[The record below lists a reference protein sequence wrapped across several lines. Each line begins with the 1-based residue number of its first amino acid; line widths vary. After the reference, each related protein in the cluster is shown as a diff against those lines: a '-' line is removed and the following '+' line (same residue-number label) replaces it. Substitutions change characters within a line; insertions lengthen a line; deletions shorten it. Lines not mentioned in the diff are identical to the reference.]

1 MDIKKIK
8 VDALKNLK
16 RNYFKIILTVFII
29 GIILNFG
36 YRFTTVMSGVSSI
49 NGTKTNYEIMNDL
62 VNTLSNRI
70 STGGYNNGVIGSLF
84 NSVTQ
89 SNSIV
94 IGFLNAI
101 NIYLFN
107 KKIDIIY
114 VSLVGVLII
123 ILLKIFIQDVFRIG
137 YKRFFLEERRYNIS
151 VKKILFP
158 FKVRK
163 NIHIGFVIFKKN
175 IYQFLWSL
183 TFVFGFIKHYEYS
196 MIPYILAENPNIK
209 TKDVFKL
216 SKQISNGYK
225 FKMFKID
232 LSFMGWNLL
241 NILTLGFLDIF
252 FLLAYKECVYAE
264 VYMKLRINNN
274 LLNDKYLDIEDIQ
287 NTEYPMDKYSIPTHE
302 IHLLTKDYKVKYSI
316 KNYILMFFTFSVIGW
331 LWEVLFHIINEGRFV
346 NRGVMLGPWLP
357 IYGFGGLFILIILKP
372 LRHKPVL
379 FFISAMIL
387 AGIMEYTT
395 GWYLETFM
403 GSKWWDYTGYF
414 LNIHGRVC
422 LEGLL
427 VFGFGGAAVTYFLG
441 PILNQ
446 LYDKIKPKISIII
459 CIILVLLYSIDFVY
473 SYFNPNKGEGITE
486 YEVKV
491 TVN

>member
-1 MDIKKIK
+1 MNKIK
-8 VDALKNLK
+8 IEALRNLK

-62 VNTLSNRI
+62 VKNLSNQI
-70 STGGYNNGVIGSLF
+70 SKGGYENGVLGSLF
-84 NSVTQ
+84 NSVTK

-94 IGFLNAI
+94 IGLVNAI

-107 KKIDIIY
+107 KKIDVIY
-114 VSLVGVLII
+114 VSLIGVFII

-137 YKRFFLEERRYNIS
+137 YKRFFLEERRYNVS

-158 FKVRK
+158 FKIRK
-163 NIHIGFVIFKKN
+163 NIHIGLVLFLKN

-183 TFVFGFIKHYEYS
+183 TIVMGFVKHYEYV

-209 TKDVFKL
+209 TKDIFKL
-216 SKQISNGYK
+216 SKKITYGYK
-225 FKMFKID
+225 FKMFKLD

-241 NILTLGFLDIF
+241 NILTLGFLDLF
-252 FLLAYKECVYAE
+252 FLLGYKECVYAE
-264 VYMKLRINNN
+264 IYMKLRVNND

-287 NTEYPMDKYSIPTHE
+287 NTEYPMNKYSIPTHE
-302 IHLLTKDYKVKYSI
+302 IHIITKDYNVKYSI
-316 KNYILMFFTFSVIGW
+316 KNYILMFFTFSFIGW
-331 LWEVLFHIINEGRFV
+331 LWEVLFHIISEGRFV
-346 NRGVMLGPWLP
+346 NRGVMFGPWLP
-357 IYGFGGLFILIILKP
+357 IYGFGGLLILVILKP
-372 LRHKPVL
+372 LRNKPVL
-379 FFISAMIL
+379 FFISVMLL
-387 AGIMEYTT
+387 AGIMEYAT
-395 GWYLETFM
+395 GFYLETFK

-427 VFGFGGAAVTYFLG
+427 VFGFGGCAVTYFLG
-441 PILNQ
+441 PILNE
-446 LYDKIKPKISIII
+446 LLDKIKPKLSIII
-459 CIILVLLYSIDFVY
+459 CIILVIFYSIDFIY

-491 TVN
+491 KVN